1 MQKSKYFFSIVCL
14 LMAALLFTGCAHPW
28 RLANNPH
35 TPVPTEDVEVNGSRE
50 PTTDEITSDPS
61 LIDTAEPSD
70 DPVGEATNEP
80 DDETTNGPDE
90 TATGEPDTEAPT
102 SGDANTAKPTDN
114 PNVTQTPKP
123 TSAPKPTSTPKPT
136 PEPDIKPFSTKAI
149 NNSNTYDNSMFGKAK
164 VTMINIWSTPCGP
177 CIQEL
182 PHIQQLANA
191 YSSRGVNIVTALG
204 DSEQSGAIQTALN
217 IIGGISGFNLPVLRY
232 NASFKAQFP
241 AGAYPTTYFID
252 QNGNILKVVTTSNSY
267 DGWCK
272 ILDDLLK

>member
-14 LMAALLFTGCAHPW
+14 LMAAALLFTGCAHPW
-28 RLANNPH
+28 RLANNPY
-35 TPVPTEDVEVNGSRE
+35 TPAPTGDVKINGSQE
-50 PTTDEITSDPS
+50 PTTDDITSDPGS
-61 LIDTAEPSD
+61 IDTAEPSG
-70 DPVGEATNEP
+70 DPVGEATDEP
-80 DDETTNGPDE
+80 DDETTDEPDE

-102 SGDANTAKPTDN
+102 GGNANTAKPTDK
-114 PNVTQTPKP
+114 PNV
-123 TSAPKPTSTPKPT
+123 TSTPKPT
-136 PEPDIKPFSTKAI
+136 TKPTPKPTPAPEADIKPFSTKAI

-164 VTMINIWSTPCGP
+164 VTMINIWSTTCGP

-182 PHIQQLANA
+182 PHIQQLSNA
-191 YSSRGVNIVTALG
+191 YSSRGVKIVTALG

-217 IIGGISGFNLPVLRY
+217 IIGGISGFNLPVLRC
-232 NASFKAQFP
+232 NASFNAQFP

-272 ILDDLLK
+272 ILDGLLK